1 LKKIFILLLALMIL
15 TLSFASV
22 VFASESAPA
31 GTKDNGVITV
41 EAKDSSENDA
51 VPAEYERPSSTRY
64 VKIGLGVLAI
74 IALFVLFT
82 VMIKRKEPVAKDTD
96 EKKG

>member
-1 LKKIFILLLALMIL
+1 MKKIFILLLALIIL
-15 TLSFASV
+15 TLSFASAA
-22 VFASESAPA
+22 FASESAPA
-31 GTKDNGVITV
+31 ETKEDGVITV
-41 EAKDSSENDA
+41 GAKDSSENDA